1 MINAFQELH
10 NRVPL
15 CERGIVSPR
24 LFAAPSRNPGAM
36 YFPVLFAA
44 GCSALLLAVAPVPM
58 VKMYE
63 YKHESCHTADYK
75 KMKVEGHLN
84 PKLILYCLL
93 HRQKGPLQLAITW
106 SKTTILESKL
116 HTGSLRK
123 FKFSG
128 FVLDVSVCISVPCDH
143 LQLQRA
149 HFSLSMKRIIN
160 YFLPLSPQNLTK
172 QDHKRYDKSTKILVI
187 LASYCK

>member
-1 MINAFQELH
+1 MINAFQELN

-44 GCSALLLAVAPVPM
+44 GCSALLLAAAPVPM
-58 VKMYE
+58 AKMYE
-63 YKHESCHTADYK
+63 YKHESCHTADCK

-93 HRQKGPLQLAITW
+93 HRQMGPLQLAIT
-106 SKTTILESKL
+106 
-116 HTGSLRK
+116 
-123 FKFSG
+123 
-128 FVLDVSVCISVPCDH
+128 
-143 LQLQRA
+143 
-149 HFSLSMKRIIN
+149 
-160 YFLPLSPQNLTK
+160 
-172 QDHKRYDKSTKILVI
+172 
-187 LASYCK
+187 